1 MSKLLRYVVVY
12 LVLGM
17 GYSYHLNEKANN
29 ALKAEEQK
37 AMQRRNTA
45 YSYMIKK
52 RKDDTEYSAEELK
65 TRANRTFM
73 VVAGSSVLFVLIGL
87 AVIDPNSR

>member
-45 YSYMIKK
+45 YPGFPIWVEVS
-52 RKDDTEYSAEELK
+52 
-65 TRANRTFM
+65 
-73 VVAGSSVLFVLIGL
+73 
-87 AVIDPNSR
+87 